1 MQTDNEIYGLA
12 MNPYD
17 IKRSC
22 GGSSGGEGGLIGARC
37 SPLGMGTDIGGSIRT
52 PANFCGTFGFKPT
65 PFRVSYGGVILP
77 VPDGCCPQGIIK
89 SVIGPLANST
99 NDIKFATEVLFRSH
113 EVDITVP
120 ALPFNQTT
128 YQDIVSKKKKT
139 LKIGYFDELS
149 LTPTSKS
156 VKRAIK
162 LVV

>member
-1 MQTDNEIYGLA
+1 M
-12 MNPYD
+12 
-17 IKRSC
+17 
-22 GGSSGGEGGLIGARC
+22 
-37 SPLGMGTDIGGSIRT
+37 
-52 PANFCGTFGFKPT
+52 
-65 PFRVSYGGVILP
+65 P

-113 EVDITVP
+113 EIDITVP

-139 LKIGYFDELS
+139 LRIGYFDELS

-162 LVV
+162 LVA